1 MNWLEVSIET
11 TPDGI
16 DPVCG
21 VLMNIGVN
29 GFEIEDEGDFKSF
42 LEENRKAWDYVDDD
56 LLREKAKPTCVKV
69 YVSENAAGNDLL
81 MQIRDELAAL
91 KARDEE
97 SSFGPL
103 SVSLANLSEEDWA
116 ENWKQYFHPLKVGNK
131 ILIRPEWEELEEDTD
146 RVVFTI
152 NPGMSFGTGSH
163 NTTRL
168 CIEAIEEY
176 LKPGSKVLDLGC
188 GSGILSIIALLLGA
202 KTAEAVDIDP
212 NAVDIAYQNA
222 TRNSIGKDKY
232 SVLAGDVLSDAAL
245 QKKYREN
252 PSELVVA
259 NIVADVIIPL
269 SEKIPEF
276 MTDDGV
282 YIASGIIL
290 PRIDEVKDAIEKH
303 FRILEIREQDD
314 WAAIISVKKN

>member
-1 MNWLEVSIET
+1 MNWLEVSVQT
-11 TPDGI
+11 TPEGI

-42 LEENRKAWDYVDDD
+42 LEENRKAWDYVDDE
-56 LLREKAKPTCVKV
+56 LLKEKAKPTCVKV

-81 MQIRDELAAL
+81 AQIREELSAL
-91 KARDEE
+91 KARDVENI
-97 SSFGPL
+97 FGEL

-116 ENWKQYFHPLKVGNK
+116 ENWKQYFHPLKVGERV
-131 ILIRPEWEELEEDTD
+131 LIRPEWEELTEPTD
-146 RVVFTI
+146 RVIFTI

-168 CIEAIEEY
+168 CIEAIEKY
-176 LKPGSKVLDLGC
+176 LKPGTNVLDLGC
-188 GSGILSIIALLLGA
+188 GSGILSVIALLLGA
-202 KTAEAVDIDP
+202 NHAEAVDIDP

-222 TRNSIGKDKY
+222 ARNNIGRDRY
-232 SVLAGDVLSDAAL
+232 NVLAGDVLSDTEL
-245 QKKYREN
+245 QNRYSSS

-269 SEKIPEF
+269 SSQIPKF

-290 PRIDEVKDAIEKH
+290 PRIDEVKEEIEKY
-303 FRILEIREQDD
+303 FRIIEIREQED
-314 WAAIISVKKN
+314 WAAIISVKK

>member
-1 MNWLEVSIET
+1 MNWLEVSIQT
-11 TPDGI
+11 TPEGI

-56 LLREKAKPTCVKV
+56 LLKEKAKPTCVKV

-81 MQIRDELAAL
+81 MQIRDELSAL
-91 KARDEE
+91 KARDEADE
-97 SSFGPL
+97 FGEL

-116 ENWKQYFHPLKVGNK
+116 ENWKQYFHPLKVGKK
-131 ILIRPEWEELEEDTD
+131 ILIRPEWEELTEPTD
-146 RVVFTI
+146 RVIFNI

-163 NTTRL
+163 HTTRL

-176 LKPGSKVLDLGC
+176 LKPGSRVLDLGC
-188 GSGILSIIALLLGA
+188 GSGILSVIALLLGA
-202 KTAEAVDIDP
+202 EYAEAVDIDP

-222 TRNSIGKDKY
+222 ARNNIGKDIY
-232 SVLAGDVLSDAAL
+232 NVMAGDVLSDAAL
-245 QKKYREN
+245 QKRYSDT
-252 PSELVVA
+252 PSDLVVA

-269 SEKIPEF
+269 SAQIPKF
-276 MTDDGV
+276 MKDDGV

-290 PRIDEVKDAIEKH
+290 PRIDQVKEAIEKE
-303 FRILEIREQDD
+303 FRILEIREKED
-314 WAAIISVKKN
+314 WAAIISVKKD

>member
-1 MNWLEVSIET
+1 MNWISVSIQT

-29 GFEIEDEGDFKSF
+29 GFEIEDEGDFKAF
-42 LEENRKAWDYVDDD
+42 LEENRKAWDYVDDE
-56 LLREKAKPTCVKV
+56 LLKEKAKPTCVKV

-81 MQIRDELAAL
+81 AQIRDELSAL
-91 KARDEE
+91 KCRDTDNL
-97 SSFGPL
+97 FGAL
-103 SVSLANLSEEDWA
+103 SISLSNLSEEDWA
-116 ENWKQYFHPLKVGNK
+116 ENWKKYFHPLEVGK
-131 ILIRPEWEELEEDTD
+131 RVLIRPEWEELKSPTD
-146 RVVFTI
+146 RVVFNI

-168 CIEAIEEY
+168 CIEAIEEF
-176 LKPGSKVLDLGC
+176 LKPGANVLDLGC

-202 KTAEAVDIDP
+202 NHAEAVDIDP

-222 TRNSIGKDKY
+222 ARNNIGRDRY
-232 SVLAGDVLSDAAL
+232 NVMAGDVLSDAAL
-245 QKKYREN
+245 QERYRKS
-252 PSELVVA
+252 PCQLVVA

-269 SEKIPEF
+269 SSQIPQF
-276 MTDDGV
+276 MTDDGY

-290 PRIDEVKDAIEKH
+290 PRIDQVKEEIEKH
-303 FRILEIREQDD
+303 FTILEIREQED
-314 WAAIISVKKN
+314 WAAIISAKKH

>member
-11 TPDGI
+11 TPEGI

-21 VLMNIGVN
+21 SLMNIGIN

-81 MQIRDELAAL
+81 AQIREELTAL
-91 KARDEE
+91 KARDTENE
-97 SSFGPL
+97 FGKL
-103 SVSLANLSEEDWA
+103 TVSINNLSEEDWA
-116 ENWKQYFHPLKVGNK
+116 ENWKQYFHPLKVGK
-131 ILIRPEWEELEEDTD
+131 RILIRPEWEELKENTD

-168 CIEAIEEY
+168 CIEAIEEF
-176 LKPGSKVLDLGC
+176 LKPGTNVLDLGC

-202 KTAEAVDIDP
+202 NHAEAVDIDP

-222 TRNSIGKDKY
+222 ARNGIGRDKY
-232 SVLAGDVLSDAAL
+232 NVVSGDVLSDVAL
-245 QKKYREN
+245 QTRYREN
-252 PSELVVA
+252 PCELVVA

-269 SEKIPEF
+269 SDKISDF
-276 MTDDGV
+276 MTPDGV

-290 PRIDEVKDAIEKH
+290 SRIDQVKEAIEKN
-303 FRILEIREQDD
+303 FRILEIREQED
-314 WAAIISVKKN
+314 WAAIISVKKH